1 MELINKNQVPEG
13 YKKTEIG
20 VIPEDWEVKQI
31 HQIIEVDPENLTSK
45 TDPDYEFKY
54 ISLEDVDNGC
64 LCNYSNQIFSQA
76 PSRARRILRYQD
88 ILFAT
93 VRPNLKSH
101 LFFDKNESDW
111 ICSTGFAVLRCKENQ
126 SASGFIFAY
135 LFSRAIT
142 AQIEA
147 LISGSNYPAI
157 NSNDVKNLEILLP
170 PLPEQKA
177 IAQTL
182 SDVDALIAA
191 LDKLIAKKRNIKTAT
206 MQQLLTGKTRLLGFD
221 GEWETKMLGE
231 LGIFSKGA
239 GIKKDDVLDY
249 GLPCIRYGEIYT
261 RHHDLIKIFY
271 SFISQNVASNSH
283 LIKSGDLLFTGS
295 GETSEEIGKCVAFIG
310 DESAYAGGD
319 IVIFSPKEQDSMFLG
334 YLMNH
339 ESIIRQ
345 KSRMG
350 QGDAVVHIQA
360 KNLAQLQ
367 LYLPPVEEQKAI
379 AQVLSDID
387 TEITALEKRRA
398 KTQAIKQGM
407 MQELLTGRTRLKFEP
422 PDDDP
427 ITKNSNG

>member
-1 MELINKNQVPEG
+1 MITASNINNGEIQ
-13 YKKTEIG
+13 YNTARKTT
-20 VIPEDWEVKQI
+20 KSAY
-31 HQIIEVDPENLTSK
+31 NFLLTSK
-45 TDPDYEFKY
+45 SKPQRNDILLTKDGTLGRLALVKEKKICINQSVAILRPNIKVFPLFLKMLLESPKY
-54 ISLEDVDNGC
+54 QKKMLEDSGGTTIKHIYITIVN
-64 LCNYSNQIFSQA
+64 LMLIA
-76 PSRARRILRYQD
+76 VPS
-88 ILFAT
+88 
-93 VRPNLKSH
+93 K
-101 LFFDKNESDW
+101 
-111 ICSTGFAVLRCKENQ
+111 
-126 SASGFIFAY
+126 
-135 LFSRAIT
+135 
-142 AQIEA
+142 
-147 LISGSNYPAI
+147 
-157 NSNDVKNLEILLP
+157 LE
-170 PLPEQKA
+170 EQKA

-191 LDKLIAKKRNIKTAT
+191 LDKLIAKKRNIKTGT
-206 MQQLLTGKTRLLGFD
+206 MQRLLTGKTRLPGFD

-339 ESIIRQ
+339 KSIIRQ

-387 TEITALEKRRA
+387 TEIAALEKRRA

-407 MQELLTGRTRLKFEP
+407 MQELLTGRTRLKIEHP
-422 PDDDP
+422 DDP

>member
-1 MELINKNQVPEG
+1 MSSKRLATNNNQVPEG
-13 YKKTEIG
+13 YKKTEVG
-20 VIPEDWEVKQI
+20 VIPEEWNIVEIGHIAKLFIGKDVNEEHFSNV
-31 HQIIEVDPENLTSK
+31 
-45 TDPDYEFKY
+45 PDNKY
-54 ISLEDVDNGC
+54 KYPVYSNTVDNRG
-64 LCNYSNQIFSQA
+64 LYGYYDYAEFSGD
-76 PSRARRILRYQD
+76 SL
-88 ILFAT
+88 T
-93 VRPNLKSH
+93 VIGRGVGLG
-101 LFFDKNESDW
+101 
-111 ICSTGFAVLRCKENQ
+111 TA
-126 SASGFIFAY
+126 
-135 LFSRAIT
+135 FSRTGGFGAIGRLVVIFPT
-142 AQIEA
+142 VKCDHRFLADYINNKIDVFCES
-147 LISGSNYPAI
+147 SGIPQLTGIGLAKY
-157 NSNDVKNLEILLP
+157 KILLP
-170 PLPEQKA
+170 TLPEQKA

-206 MQQLLTGKTRLLGFD
+206 MQQLLTGKTRLPGFG

-261 RHHDLIKIFY
+261 RHHDLIKNFY

-367 LYLPPVEEQKAI
+367 LYLPPVEEQKSI
-379 AQVLSDID
+379 AQVLSDIN

-407 MQELLTGRTRLKFEP
+407 MQELLTGKTRII
-422 PDDDP
+422 D
-427 ITKNSNG
+427 N